1 MRYWISAVC
10 VAVCSLLANGC
21 SKNISRATA
30 ATVFS
35 VKGKVAFG
43 SAERNNFELVTIKSR
58 IDDQDTVRSAD
69 GASVDLALISSAL
82 AQLRGESEIKIEEL
96 RIVKDGNETAG
107 GMRDRIARIQLI
119 RGKIIVLFST
129 SDRSA
134 SQFALKTRQLT
145 VKPDSDCLFCVRTDG
160 TTTRVTC
167 AKGKINVSGEAQAP
181 VTIAAGYFAQWP
193 TASAKP
199 IAAADDATAQ
209 IDVTESLEAG
219 EQLLDGASRWQN
231 RRPL

>member
-1 MRYWISAVC
+1 MRHSVTAVGI
-10 VAVCSLLANGC
+10 ALCSLLATGC
-21 SKNISRATA
+21 SKSISRATA

-43 SAERNNFELVTIKSR
+43 SEERNNFEPVTIKSR
-58 IDDQDTVRSAD
+58 IDDEDTVRSAA
-69 GASVDLALISSAL
+69 GASVDLALIPGAL
-82 AQLRGESEIKIEEL
+82 AQLSSDSEIKIEEL

-107 GMRDRIARIQLI
+107 GMRDRIARVRLN
-119 RGKIIVLFST
+119 RGKIIVLFSP
-129 SDRSA
+129 SDKSV
-134 SQFALKTRQLT
+134 SQFAIKTRQLT

-160 TTTRVTC
+160 TTTRITC

-181 VTIAAGYFAQWP
+181 ITIAAGYFKQWP
-193 TASAKP
+193 TASTKP

-209 IDVTESLEAG
+209 IDVMDSLEAG
-219 EQLLDGASRWQN
+219 EQLLDQASRWQN

>member
-69 GASVDLALISSAL
+69 GASVDVALISSAL
-82 AQLRGESEIKIEEL
+82 AQLSGDSEIKIEEL

-107 GMRDRIARIQLI
+107 GMRDRVARIRLN
-119 RGKIIVLFST
+119 RGKIIVLFSP
-129 SDRSA
+129 SDKSG
-134 SQFALKTRQLT
+134 SQFAIKTRQLT

-160 TTTRVTC
+160 RATRMTC

-181 VTIAAGYFAQWP
+181 VTIGAGYFAQWP

-219 EQLLDGASRWQN
+219 ERLLDEAFRWQD

>member
-1 MRYWISAVC
+1 MSAVC

-21 SKNISRATA
+21 SKNISRATT

-43 SAERNNFELVTIKSR
+43 SAERNNFEPVTIKSR
-58 IDDQDTVRSAD
+58 IHDDDTVRSSD
-69 GASVDLALISSAL
+69 GASVDLALIPSAL
-82 AQLRGESEIKIEEL
+82 AQLSGDSEIKIEEL

-107 GMRDRIARIQLI
+107 GMRDRSARIRLN
-119 RGKIIVLFST
+119 RGKIIVLFSP
-129 SDRSA
+129 SDKSA
-134 SQFALKTRQLT
+134 SQFAIESRQLT

-160 TTTRVTC
+160 TTTRITC
-167 AKGKINVSGEAQAP
+167 AKGKINVSGEAQAL

-193 TASAKP
+193 AASTKP
-199 IAAADDATAQ
+199 VAAADDAPAQ
-209 IDVTESLEAG
+209 IDVTDSLEAG
-219 EQLLDGASRWQN
+219 EQLLDQASRWQN

>member
-1 MRYWISAVC
+1 MRYWMSAVC

-43 SAERNNFELVTIKSR
+43 SAERNNFEPVTIKSR
-58 IDDQDTVRSAD
+58 IAAEDTVRSAG
-69 GASVDLALISSAL
+69 GASVDLALIPGAF
-82 AQLRGESEIKIEEL
+82 AQLSSDSEIKIEEL

-107 GMRDRIARIQLI
+107 GMRDRTARMRLN
-119 RGKIIVLFST
+119 RGRIIVLFSP
-129 SDRSA
+129 SDKSG
-134 SQFALKTRQLT
+134 SQFAIEARQLT
-145 VKPDSDCLFCVRTDG
+145 VKPDSDCLFSVRTDG
-160 TTTRVTC
+160 TTTRITC
-167 AKGKINVSGEAQAP
+167 AKGKVNVSGPTQAS
-181 VTIAAGYFAQWP
+181 VTIAAGYFEQWP

-199 IAAADDATAQ
+199 IAAADDASAQ
-209 IDVTESLEAG
+209 IDVTDSLEAE
-219 EQLLDGASRWQN
+219 EQLLDEASRWQN

>member
-10 VAVCSLLANGC
+10 VAVCSLLGNGC
-21 SKNISRATA
+21 SKDISRATA

-43 SAERNNFELVTIKSR
+43 SAERNNFEPVTIKSR
-58 IDDQDTVRSAD
+58 IGDEDTVRSAD
-69 GASVDLALISSAL
+69 GASVDLALIPGAL
-82 AQLRGESEIKIEEL
+82 AQLSGDSEIRIEEL

-107 GMRDRIARIQLI
+107 GMRDRIARIRLN
-119 RGKIIVLFST
+119 RGKIIVLISP
-129 SDRSA
+129 SDKSA
-134 SQFALKTRQLT
+134 SQFAIKTRQLT

-160 TTTRVTC
+160 TTTRITC
-167 AKGKINVSGEAQAP
+167 AKGKINISAEAQAP
-181 VTIAAGYFAQWP
+181 VTIAAGYFEQWP
-193 TASAKP
+193 TASTKP

-209 IDVTESLEAG
+209 IDVTDSLEAG
-219 EQLLDGASRWQN
+219 EQLLDEASRWQN

>member
-69 GASVDLALISSAL
+69 GASVDVALISSAL
-82 AQLRGESEIKIEEL
+82 AQLSGDSEIKIEEL

-107 GMRDRIARIQLI
+107 GMRDRVARIRLN
-119 RGKIIVLFST
+119 RGKIIVLFSP
-129 SDRSA
+129 SDKSG
-134 SQFALKTRQLT
+134 SQFAIKTRQLT

-219 EQLLDGASRWQN
+219 ERLLDEAFRWQD

>member
-1 MRYWISAVC
+1 MIVVC
-10 VAVCSLLANGC
+10 VGVCSLLANGC
-21 SKNISRATA
+21 SKSISRATA

-43 SAERNNFELVTIKSR
+43 SAERNDFEPVTIKSR
-58 IDDQDTVRSAD
+58 IHDDNTVRSAD
-69 GASVDLALISSAL
+69 GASVDLALIPSTL

-107 GMRDRIARIQLI
+107 DMRDRIARIQLI

-129 SDRSA
+129 TDLSA
-134 SQFALKTRQLT
+134 SQFMLKTRQLT

-193 TASAKP
+193 TANTKP

-219 EQLLDGASRWQN
+219 EQLLDEASRWQN